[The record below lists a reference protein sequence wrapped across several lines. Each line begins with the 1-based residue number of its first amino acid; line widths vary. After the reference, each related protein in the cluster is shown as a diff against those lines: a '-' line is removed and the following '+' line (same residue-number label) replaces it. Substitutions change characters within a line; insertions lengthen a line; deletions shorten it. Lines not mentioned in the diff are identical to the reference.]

1 MIHRPTPSDES
12 SGSKKLDLR
21 DPGRGGS
28 ELSLE
33 PGLLLIGLSW
43 GAVLALSLAGT
54 GARVATS
61 WGGRVAILFLCLFVG
76 LTHGGALGALFGKLA
91 RLGPAERHPR
101 ATTWVVAA
109 VAALGYSWL
118 GLSIAKFSRV
128 GAHLRYEDLWFL
140 AQGSAQIGGEATAVE
155 RGLLVAAALLPFTLF
170 ALALAA
176 LRLGRRLLPA
186 WGVREAATL
195 GLLALA
201 GTGAVAWGHPDARAF
216 GAARLPIPAAW
227 LAARGEPGVGDPG
240 GETSRIGAPIR
251 AFPTSSSKHSWDVLV
266 LMLESIP
273 WKRLHGPEA
282 RPEAT
287 PRLEELAREGV
298 VFDRAYATSTHSDYA
313 QTSILASLHPRK
325 YPGHDYF
332 RDLDY
337 PRTLF
342 WDPLAGLGY
351 RTAVFSCQNEN
362 WGNMIAFLRTPNLQ
376 LLRHAPDWP
385 EAPHRGDG
393 SESKV
398 FEATPVAAFFDW
410 LDREPERPFAVY
422 LNFQATHYPYVVP
435 EGFAGPY
442 GPAEIDFPTTFLSYP
457 REKIPVMLDRFHN
470 ALAYVD
476 SQVGAVVDGL
486 AARGRLATT
495 ALLVVSDHGEA
506 FYEHGLPTHG
516 TTLLEEQ
523 ARTAMLLRL
532 PGAAP
537 RRVAAPVS
545 VLDGVPLIYRAL
557 GLPRHGNFQGRDD
570 VLEAGYS
577 GAGRA
582 IPMTIQGMTREDGL
596 VSGDWKYLV
605 NWDRRERALF
615 DLVSD
620 PEERRNL
627 AAAAPLELER
637 LDRELRLLL
646 ERQLGYYAARGWERG
661 VYPPPLP

>member
-1 MIHRPTPSDES
+1 MIRSRRR
-12 SGSKKLDLR
+12 L
-21 DPGRGGS
+21 S
-28 ELSLE
+28 EGDVRREASPAAGFLQ
-33 PGLLLIGLSW
+33 IGMVTS
-43 GAVLALSLAGT
+43 VILASALVPT
-54 GARVATS
+54 GASGAS
-61 WGGRVAILFLCLFVG
+61 SAGGLVAILFLSLFVG
-76 LTHGGALGALFGKLA
+76 LACGGLAGALLGALSLLPPLSTHPRLA
-91 RLGPAERHPR
+91 RWLFAAAAAFPLAWLTLSVVKFAWIGSHLRAADLWFLASSGAQLRGEATAAERWLLFLALALPLLYF
-101 ATTWVVAA
+101 VAA
-109 VAALGYSWL
+109 VAA
-118 GLSIAKFSRV
+118 I
-128 GAHLRYEDLWFL
+128 H
-140 AQGSAQIGGEATAVE
+140 IGEK
-155 RGLLVAAALLPFTLF
+155 RAA
-170 ALALAA
+170 
-176 LRLGRRLLPA
+176 R
-186 WGVREAATL
+186 WHSREAAL
-195 GLLALA
+195 VGGLALL
-201 GTGAVAWGHPDARAF
+201 GALAVSWGNADARRFATT
-216 GAARLPIPAAW
+216 RLPLVGALVSGVGVP
-227 LAARGEPGVGDPG
+227 ARGESARG
-240 GETSRIGAPIR
+240 GARIASYSEATR
-251 AFPTSSSKHSWDVLV
+251 SVRVNVLV

-332 RDLDY
+332 RALDY

-362 WGNMIAFLRTPNLQ
+362 WGNMIAFLRTPSLQ

-398 FEATPVAAFFDW
+398 FEETPVTAFFDW